1 MMENK
6 LSNERVDRIMTSLE
20 SIHKATAPDFFYTR
34 LKGKMQP
41 AEEKRIY
48 FMLRPSFIT
57 AVLSVILV
65 LNIFSLKEMN
75 KASKQNSTSRSEN
88 PSGIESFAKVYNL
101 NTGSVYE

>member
-1 MMENK
+1 MK
-6 LSNERVDRIMTSLE
+6 VFTKQQRLIFLYKAER
-20 SIHKATAPDFFYTR
+20 KNATGR
-34 LKGKMQP
+34 R
-41 AEEKRIY
+41 KRIY
-48 FMLRPSFIT
+48 FMFRPSFIT